1 MTENQQKPKTGG
13 KTFKL
18 LLVIVLV
25 LAVPIVMDQV
35 EVDPDNVRMAGRI
48 AVGVTGLLFV
58 IGLFKKLL
66 KVMAFVV
73 LGLIALVFLVA
84 EGHIKAPRVS
94 QWFASKSPK

>member
-1 MTENQQKPKTGG
+1 MSENQQKKTGG

-18 LLVIVLV
+18 LLVILLV

-35 EVDPDNVRMAGRI
+35 DVDRENVKLVGRI
-48 AVGVTGLLFV
+48 AVGITGLLFV
-58 IGLFKKLL
+58 IGLFKKML

-84 EGHIKAPRVS
+84 EGHIKAPRLSERV
-94 QWFASKSPK
+94 ASKQPK

>member
-1 MTENQQKPKTGG
+1 MSENQQKKTGG

-18 LLVIVLV
+18 ILVIVVV

-35 EVDPDNVRMAGRI
+35 EVDPDNVRTVGRV
-48 AVGVTGLLFV
+48 AVGITGLLFV

-73 LGLIALVFLVA
+73 LGLIALVWLVA

>member
-18 LLVIVLV
+18 LLVIAVV

-35 EVDPDNVRMAGRI
+35 DVDPENVRMVGRI
-48 AVGVTGLLFV
+48 AVAITGLLFV
-58 IGLFKKLL
+58 IGLFKKML

-73 LGLIALVFLVA
+73 G
-84 EGHIKAPRVS
+84 
-94 QWFASKSPK
+94 FATRTVTV

>member
-1 MTENQQKPKTGG
+1 MSENQQKKTGG

-18 LLVIVLV
+18 LLVILLV

-35 EVDPDNVRMAGRI
+35 DVDRENVKLVGRI
-48 AVGVTGLLFV
+48 AVGITGLLFV
-58 IGLFKKLL
+58 IGLFKKML

-84 EGHIKAPRVS
+84 EGHIKAPRL
-94 QWFASKSPK
+94 